1 MHLQIII
8 KQQSWTDMHLQDIIT
23 QQITEFTCVYKT
35 LL

>member
-1 MHLQIII
+1 
-8 KQQSWTDMHLQDIIT
+8 MHLQDIIT